1 MKGTYLK
8 YYVMEKYKELTLKQL
23 LLIVN
28 ENNDNLDYKS
38 FKEKYQKHSEKELN
52 DILNEFPND
61 QLFSEH
67 VKNIKELL
75 ENKKIHISNENLL
88 GNAIVVKKDEI
99 DINEEEINLL
109 DGNSVVV
116 TEFERYDNHLFIKNY
131 PTL

>member
-23 LLIVN
+23 LFIVN

-52 DILNEFPND
+52 DILKEFPND

-67 VKNIKELL
+67 VQNIKELL
-75 ENKKIHISNENLL
+75 ESKRLDISNEKLL
-88 GNAIVVKKDEI
+88 DNAIIVKRDEF
-99 DINEEEINLL
+99 DEEEINLL

>member
-23 LLIVN
+23 LFIVN

-75 ENKKIHISNENLL
+75 ENKKIHISNENL
-88 GNAIVVKKDEI
+88 
-99 DINEEEINLL
+99 
-109 DGNSVVV
+109 
-116 TEFERYDNHLFIKNY
+116 
-131 PTL
+131 